1 MPYYLYLRL
10 RNINAMLNFDG
21 DIDVD
26 ADIKYEQSISASIF
40 SSSGK
45 SVIPD
50 HLVSLFIPIP
60 FLPFSVRRAAC
71 NGWSFLQQNKHIH
84 VRVHVG
90 SVFTHFFNKICNF
103 LKFPQNTKQ

>member
-10 RNINAMLNFDG
+10 RNINDMLNFDG
-21 DIDVD
+21 DIDSD
-26 ADIKYEQSISASIF
+26 ADIKCEQSISASIF

-50 HLVSLFIPIP
+50 HLVSLFIPNP

-71 NGWSFLQQNKHIH
+71 SGWSFLQQNEYIH
-84 VRVHVG
+84 VRFSFKSRFFRFQHAMECG
-90 SVFTHFFNKICNF
+90 MELLFTE
-103 LKFPQNTKQ
+103 